1 MFPCR
6 PHFGIHIDGS
16 PGYRQCVQAVKFD
29 EDCVELSIYCSV
41 KYLEYKELPVK
52 KIQVK
57 FYRNEV
63 EYLF

>member
-1 MFPCR
+1 MR
-6 PHFGIHIDGS
+6 TS
-16 PGYRQCVQAVKFD
+16 SKVFD
-29 EDCVELSIYCSV
+29 KDCVKLSIYCSV

-63 EYLF
+63 KCLF